1 MELSIA
7 ANITLRYSMFD
18 IKHILKELC
27 SISSPSG
34 YEMNITSYL
43 KLYLSRYE
51 NIIITED
58 YIGNIV
64 VEKKGSGNTSVM
76 LVAHCDE
83 IGFAVKYID
92 ESGYIHFS
100 SLGGIDPSIV
110 RGRDVVIK
118 HQEHTVCGVI
128 GARPVSL
135 SRNNK
140 SKDTDISD
148 LWIDIGA
155 SSKSEALDFVSIGDP
170 ITFKP
175 HYNELCNN
183 IFSNKSIDNRVG
195 VAILIALIE
204 RLHVVNTRENIF
216 FVFTVQEEVG
226 LRGVTTAGYNI
237 HPKIGIAID
246 VTHATDYPTINK
258 NAFGEIKLGKG
269 PSIPVGPNFNASI
282 QTQLCAIAEHNH
294 IDYQIESISGF
305 SGTDVAELQLLRG
318 GCQSGLLSIP
328 CRYMHTPIEMA
339 SYNDVLSAV
348 DILFKFCISNM

>member
-1 MELSIA
+1 
-7 ANITLRYSMFD
+7 MFD
-18 IKHILKELC
+18 IKNILKGLC

-34 YEMNITSYL
+34 YEMNITSFL
-43 KLYLSRYE
+43 RSYLSCYD

-58 YIGNIV
+58 HIGNII
-64 VEKKGSGNTSVM
+64 VEKKGNCNTSSIM

-92 ESGYIHFS
+92 ESGFIHFS
-100 SLGGIDPSIV
+100 PLGGIDLSIL

-118 HQEHTVCGVI
+118 HKEQTVCGVI

-135 SRNNK
+135 SKNNK
-140 SKDTDISD
+140 SKDIDISD

-155 SSKSEALDFVSIGDP
+155 SSKSEVMNAISIGDP

-175 HYNELCNN
+175 HFNELSNN
-183 IFSNKSIDNRVG
+183 IFSSKSIDNRVG
-195 VAILIALIE
+195 VAILMSLID
-204 RLHVVNTRENIF
+204 RLHNANTRDSLF
-216 FVFTVQEEVG
+216 FVFSVQEEVG
-226 LRGVTTAGYNI
+226 LRGVITAGYNI
-237 HPKIGIAID
+237 HPSIGIAID

-269 PSIPVGPNFNASI
+269 PSIPIGPNFNGSV
-282 QTQLCAIAEHNH
+282 QRQLRAIAERKQ
-294 IDYQIESISGF
+294 ITYQVESISGF

-328 CRYMHTPIEMA
+328 CRYMHTPTEMA
-339 SYNDVLSAV
+339 SYDDVLSAIE
-348 DILFKFCISNM
+348 ILFEFCTSKDI

>member
-1 MELSIA
+1 
-7 ANITLRYSMFD
+7 MFD
-18 IKHILKELC
+18 IKNVIKDLC

-34 YEMNITSYL
+34 YEVNITSYL
-43 KLYLSRYE
+43 KCYLSRYDK
-51 NIIITED
+51 IAVTED
-58 YIGNIV
+58 SIGNIIV
-64 VEKKGSGNTSVM
+64 KKNGSSNRDIM

-100 SLGGIDPSIV
+100 PLGGIDSTIL
-110 RGRDVVIK
+110 RGCDVVIK
-118 HQEHTVCGVI
+118 HHEHTVCGVI

-140 SKDTDISD
+140 SKDIDISD

-155 SSKSEALDFVSIGDP
+155 CSKTEALNIVSIGDP

-175 HYNELCNN
+175 HFNELSNN
-183 IFSNKSIDNRVG
+183 IFSSKSIDNRVG
-195 VAILIALIE
+195 VAILMSLID
-204 RLHVVNTRENIF
+204 RLHNANTRDTLF
-216 FVFTVQEEVG
+216 FVFSVQEEVG
-226 LRGVTTAGYNI
+226 LRGVITAGYNI
-237 HPKIGIAID
+237 HPNIGIAID

-269 PSIPVGPNFNASI
+269 PSIPIGPNFNSSV
-282 QTQLCAIAEHNH
+282 QSQLRAIAEHKH
-294 IDYQIESISGF
+294 ITYQVESISGF

-328 CRYMHTPIEMA
+328 CRYMHTPIEAA
-339 SYNDVLSAV
+339 SYDDVLSAIE
-348 DILFKFCISNM
+348 ILFEFCTAKDI

>member
-1 MELSIA
+1 
-7 ANITLRYSMFD
+7 MFD
-18 IKHILKELC
+18 IKNVIKDLC

-34 YEMNITSYL
+34 YEMNITSFL
-43 KLYLSRYE
+43 KCYLSRYD

-58 YIGNIV
+58 CIGNII
-64 VEKKGSGNTSVM
+64 VEKKGNCNTVVM

-100 SLGGIDPSIV
+100 PLGGIDPSIV

-128 GARPVSL
+128 GARPLFL
-135 SRNNK
+135 SKNNK
-140 SKDTDISD
+140 SKDIDISD

-155 SSKSEALDFVSIGDP
+155 CSKTEALNIVSIGDP

-175 HYNELCNN
+175 HFNELSNN
-183 IFSNKSIDNRVG
+183 IFSSKCIDNRVG
-195 VAILIALIE
+195 VAILISLID
-204 RLHVVNTRENIF
+204 RLQNINTRASLF
-216 FVFTVQEEVG
+216 FVFSVQEEVG
-226 LRGVTTAGYNI
+226 FRGVITAGYNI
-237 HPKIGIAID
+237 HPNIGIAID

-269 PSIPVGPNFNASI
+269 PSIPVGPNFSSLVQNKLRDIA
-282 QTQLCAIAEHNH
+282 TQNH
-294 IDYQIESISGF
+294 IGYQVESISGF

-318 GCQSGLLSIP
+318 GCKSGLLSIP
-328 CRYMHTPIEMA
+328 CRYMHTPIETA
-339 SYNDVLSAV
+339 SYDDVLSAIE
-348 DILFKFCISNM
+348 ILFEFCTSKDI

>member
-1 MELSIA
+1 
-7 ANITLRYSMFD
+7 MFD
-18 IKHILKELC
+18 IKNVIKDLC

-34 YEMNITSYL
+34 YEMNITSFL
-43 KLYLSRYE
+43 KCYLSRYD

-58 YIGNIV
+58 CIGNII
-64 VEKKGSGNTSVM
+64 VEKKGNCNTVVM

-100 SLGGIDPSIV
+100 PLGGIDPSIV

-128 GARPVSL
+128 GARPLFL
-135 SRNNK
+135 SKNNK
-140 SKDTDISD
+140 SKDIDISD

-155 SSKSEALDFVSIGDP
+155 CSKTEALNIVSIGDP

-175 HYNELCNN
+175 HFNELSNN
-183 IFSNKSIDNRVG
+183 IFSSKCIDNRVG
-195 VAILIALIE
+195 VAILISLID
-204 RLHVVNTRENIF
+204 RLQNINTRASLF
-216 FVFTVQEEVG
+216 FVFSVQEEVG
-226 LRGVTTAGYNI
+226 LRGVITAGYNI
-237 HPKIGIAID
+237 HPNIGIAID

-269 PSIPVGPNFNASI
+269 PSIPVGPNFSSLVQNKLRDIA
-282 QTQLCAIAEHNH
+282 TQNH
-294 IDYQIESISGF
+294 IGYQVESISGF

-318 GCQSGLLSIP
+318 GCKSGLLSIP
-328 CRYMHTPIEMA
+328 CRYMHTPIETA
-339 SYNDVLSAV
+339 SYDDVLSAIE
-348 DILFKFCISNM
+348 ILFEFCTSKDI

>member
-1 MELSIA
+1 
-7 ANITLRYSMFD
+7 MFD
-18 IKHILKELC
+18 IKNVIKDLC

-34 YEMNITSYL
+34 YEINITSFL
-43 KLYLSRYE
+43 KCYLSRYD

-58 YIGNIV
+58 CIGNII
-64 VEKKGSGNTSVM
+64 VEKKGNCNTVVM

-100 SLGGIDPSIV
+100 PLGGIDPSIV

-128 GARPVSL
+128 GARPLFL
-135 SRNNK
+135 SKNNK
-140 SKDTDISD
+140 SKDIDISD

-155 SSKSEALDFVSIGDP
+155 CSKTEALNIVSIGDP

-175 HYNELCNN
+175 HFNELSNN
-183 IFSNKSIDNRVG
+183 IFSSKCIDNRVG
-195 VAILIALIE
+195 VAILISLID
-204 RLHVVNTRENIF
+204 RLQNINTRASLF
-216 FVFTVQEEVG
+216 FVFSVQEEVG
-226 LRGVTTAGYNI
+226 LRGVITAGYNI
-237 HPKIGIAID
+237 HPNIGIAID

-269 PSIPVGPNFNASI
+269 PSIPVGPNFSSLVQNKLRDIA
-282 QTQLCAIAEHNH
+282 TQNH
-294 IDYQIESISGF
+294 IGYQVESISGF

-318 GCQSGLLSIP
+318 GCKSGLLSIP
-328 CRYMHTPIEMA
+328 CRYMHTPIETA
-339 SYNDVLSAV
+339 SYDDVLSAIE
-348 DILFKFCISNM
+348 ILFEFCTSKDI